1 MARLCPSTGRKLKS
15 SFTIS
20 AAGRYGAEMLV
31 WFIAAAAAASAIPAS
46 AHPGGRPPRAVL
58 QARATVRIV
67 SGACVKLGPHQKGDP
82 QSSDVPLQRDAVIV
96 ADGSQRP
103 AKLIEFE

>member
-1 MARLCPSTGRKLKS
+1 MS
-15 SFTIS
+15 I
-20 AAGRYGAEMLV
+20 
-31 WFIAAAAAASAIPAS
+31 I
-46 AHPGGRPPRAVL
+46 L

-67 SGACVKLGPHQKGDP
+67 SGARVKLGPRQKGDP
-82 QSSDVPLQRDAVIV
+82 RSSEVPPQHDAIVV

>member
-1 MARLCPSTGRKLKS
+1 MV
-15 SFTIS
+15 
-20 AAGRYGAEMLV
+20 V
-31 WFIAAAAAASAIPAS
+31 WFIAAAASSALPAS
-46 AHPGGRPPRAVL
+46 AHLGREPTHVVL

-67 SGACVKLGPHQKGDP
+67 SGARVKLGPHQNGDP
-82 QSSDVPLQRDAVIV
+82 QSSDVPPQHDAIIV